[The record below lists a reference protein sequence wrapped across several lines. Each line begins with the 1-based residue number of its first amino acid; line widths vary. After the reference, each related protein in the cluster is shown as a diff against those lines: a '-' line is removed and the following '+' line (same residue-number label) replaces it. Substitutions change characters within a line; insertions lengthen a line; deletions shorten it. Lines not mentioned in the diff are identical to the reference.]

1 MKHMITVYPTTQNQ
15 VVVAIYK
22 VYVISRGLSLSTKPV
37 QEPPYVFVHLI
48 AYNTF
53 FLH

>member
-22 VYVISRGLSLSTKPV
+22 VYVISRGLSLSTKTCSRTTICV
-37 QEPPYVFVHLI
+37 RSLNSI
-48 AYNTF
+48 
-53 FLH
+53 